1 MTLLF
6 GRWQDVLP
14 GLGRQFDGVMTDTF
28 GEYYDDLRRAAASL
42 FILHPSAMASNA
54 CLPST
59 AS

>member
-28 GEYYDDLRRAAASL
+28 GEYYDDLRRAAS
-42 FILHPSAMASNA
+42 FCILHFSAMASNA